1 MIKSV
6 LAIIAILLSIV
17 LIGQSPKS
25 CYTETMGKNP
35 KVFDKSLYYPKYK
48 NGDRALSIFVTDN
61 INLTSIYNSIPDSIS
76 VLEDSVKVKFIISKK
91 SVMSD
96 IIINTAWQILATE
109 LKKAL
114 IKSSCNWIPG
124 GTERYLPVWYTGIL
138 YIRLEKKINS
148 FNLTVLSKSA
158 NN

>member
-6 LAIIAILLSIV
+6 LAIIAFFSSTV
-17 LIGQSPKS
+17 LIGQSPKG

-35 KVFDKSLYYPKYK
+35 QAFDKSLYYPKYK

-61 INLTSIYNSIPDSIS
+61 INLTSIYNSIPDTIS

-91 SVMSD
+91 SIMSD
-96 IIINTAWQILATE
+96 ITINTTWKILATE

-124 GTERYLPVWYTGIL
+124 GTERFLPVWYSGIL
-138 YIRLEKKINS
+138 YVRLEKKIDS
-148 FNLTVLSKSA
+148 FNLTVLSKSE